1 MKIHKD
7 YIQKL
12 NQVFNK
18 YAGKEIA
25 FTAETKTHEGNEY
38 TLLTPADKN
47 DPVVA
52 QLCHEVDREQIA
64 FILRNENYVAGAQAT
79 YPELQAFVEKGQDG
93 KYRLTK
99 DWNLG
104 MKSGPWL

>member
-1 MKIHKD
+1 M
-7 YIQKL
+7 
-12 NQVFNK
+12 
-18 YAGKEIA
+18 
-25 FTAETKTHEGNEY
+25 
-38 TLLTPADKN
+38 TPADKN

-52 QLCHEVDREQIA
+52 QLRQETDREKIA
-64 FILRNENYVAGAQAT
+64 FILRDANYVAGAEAT
-79 YPELQAFVEKGQDG
+79 YPTLQAFVEKGQDG